1 MYMVRENGPE
11 KKDEKEAGAYP
22 KKYSESQNRKPWTS
36 VINQQGSQ
44 DLPPQ
49 RKPFVI
55 VLGGE
60 GEEKVVQS
68 RNRYKF
74 VSWTDLRER
83 GLAEAVDVSK
93 NMIEFGNGRK
103 KRQG

>member
-1 MYMVRENGPE
+1 MALNKRRKRKQGRTQRNI
-11 KKDEKEAGAYP
+11 ARARI
-22 KKYSESQNRKPWTS
+22 ESLGTS

-49 RKPFVI
+49 RKPVVI